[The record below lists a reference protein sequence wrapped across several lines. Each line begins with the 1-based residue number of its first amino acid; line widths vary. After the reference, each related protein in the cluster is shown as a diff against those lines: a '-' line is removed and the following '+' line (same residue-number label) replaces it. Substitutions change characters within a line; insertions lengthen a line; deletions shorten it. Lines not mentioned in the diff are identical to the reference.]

1 AFFALHQ
8 DLPRQG
14 PGSDATTRRL
24 LEMAGPLPE
33 HPRVLDAGCG
43 PGRSALLLAEEAGAH
58 VTAVDLHQPFLDG
71 LAAEA

>member
-1 AFFALHQ
+1 MHQ